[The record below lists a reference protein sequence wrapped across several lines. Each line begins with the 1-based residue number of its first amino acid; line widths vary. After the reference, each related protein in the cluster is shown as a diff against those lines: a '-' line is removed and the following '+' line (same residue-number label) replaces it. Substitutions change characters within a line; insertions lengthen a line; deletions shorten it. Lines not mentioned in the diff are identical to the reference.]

1 MKKWVCSVCGY
12 VYEGENPPEKCPQ
25 CGVPASKFT
34 EQKGELSWAA
44 EHVVG
49 VGKSFGE
56 SVPAEVQKEII
67 DGLNANFTG
76 ECTEVG
82 MYLAMPRL
90 VSIGA
95 GPLWKRPSTLP
106 SLLSCWAM
114 W

>member
-67 DGLNANFTG
+67 DGLNLSLDLSPEFEKIAENFAAALLI
-76 ECTEVG
+76 
-82 MYLAMPRL
+82 YHIL
-90 VSIGA
+90 V
-95 GPLWKRPSTLP
+95 
-106 SLLSCWAM
+106 
-114 W
+114 

>member
-1 MKKWVCSVCGY
+1 M
-12 VYEGENPPEKCPQ
+12 
-25 CGVPASKFT
+25 
-34 EQKGELSWAA
+34 
-44 EHVVG
+44 
-49 VGKSFGE
+49 GKSFGE

-82 MYLAMPRL
+82 MYLAMSRVAYREGYARL

-106 SLLSCWAM
+106 SLRSCWAM